1 MNPLFDHRM
10 NMSRRHLLGTAGYGI
25 GAAALAQLCQASGT
39 ESLITDPVAHYAPK
53 AKRVIHLT
61 MSGAPSQIE
70 TFDHKPQL
78 EQFNGTVLP
87 DSVRMGQRVTGMTA
101 QQKQIVHGSLH
112 KFQRYGKSG
121 VMLSEHLP
129 HTGSII
135 DDLCLIKSVSTDQIN
150 HAPAMT
156 FMLTGH
162 QIAGRPSMGSWL
174 TYGLGSPNSDLPGF
188 VVLASKV
195 SNAGGQPLYDY
206 YWGPGFLPGK
216 NQGVM
221 LRSEKDAVLYLQNP
235 PGVSTE
241 VRRTMLDRL
250 AAFNERQAAQF
261 GDPEIRTRIAQYEL
275 AYRMQQSVPELT
287 DLSGESEATYKL
299 YGEDARRPGTF
310 AANCLLARR
319 LAERGVRYI
328 QLFHPGWDH
337 HDGIDSKLKQYCKDT
352 DQASA
357 ALVKDLKQ
365 RGMLDDTLVIWGGE
379 FGRSPVIQG
388 KIGEASAGR
397 DHHPRCFSMWM
408 AGGGVKPGVYGETDD
423 FSFNVVQD
431 KVHVH
436 DLQATILHLLGLDH
450 EKLTFRHQGR
460 AFRLTDV
467 HGHVVKKILV

>member
-1 MNPLFDHRM
+1 MSFLQQPSLHL
-10 NMSRRHLLGTAGYGI
+10 SRRHFLGSAGYGI
-25 GAAALAQLCQASGT
+25 GAAALAQLCQASGGQNPL
-39 ESLITDPVAHYAPK
+39 ENSLPHYAPK
-53 AKRVIHLT
+53 AKRVIHLM

-70 TFDHKPQL
+70 TFDYKPEL
-78 EQFNGTVLP
+78 NKYNNTELP

-101 QQKQIVHGSLH
+101 AQKQLVHGSLH

-129 HTGSII
+129 HTGAII

-162 QIAGRPSMGSWL
+162 QIAGRPSLGSWL
-174 TYGLGSPNSDLPGF
+174 TYGLGSPNEDLPGF

-195 SNAGGQPLYDY
+195 SNPGGQPLYDY

-216 NQGVM
+216 NQGVL
-221 LRSEKDAVLYLQNP
+221 LRSEEDAVLYLRNA
-235 PGVSTE
+235 PGIPRE
-241 VRRTMLDRL
+241 LRRSMLDKL
-250 AAFNERQAAQF
+250 SSFNQRQYDRYQ
-261 GDPEIRTRIAQYEL
+261 DPEIRTRIAQYEL
-275 AYRMQQSVPELT
+275 AYRMQHSVPELT
-287 DLSGESEATYKL
+287 DLSGESEQTYQM
-299 YGEDARRPGTF
+299 YGEEARQPGTF

-337 HDGIDSKLKQYCKDT
+337 HNDIDSQLKKYCRDT

-357 ALVKDLKQ
+357 ALVRDLKL
-365 RGMLDDTLVIWGGE
+365 RGLLDDTLVIWGGE

-388 KIGEASAGR
+388 KVGSPSAGR

-423 FSFNVVQD
+423 FSFNVTQG

-436 DLQATILHLLGLDH
+436 DLQATILHLMGLDH
-450 EKLTFRHQGR
+450 EALTFRHQGR

-467 HGHVVKKILV
+467 HGHVVKEILA